1 MSWADAT
8 RVIPGSI
15 SDHNVDKYG
24 PSAHILTNLVLLQV
38 VLLRNYLSVANY
50 YFPSC
55 IIAKSSFIRDSWCF
69 AKCQFELLHQ
79 GVKHSLY
86 STKDQVVAP
95 KSQGLKVLIY
105 LGCQTFFLFYQIL
118 DCSIKGWRVYLVL
131 NRGGSGT
138 SKSIPLRLWYLG
150 SGYVFGKYLFF
161 IFIFTQF
168 DTIAQSWGQ
177 LPIFF
182 LRSYLKSKIR
192 WEIPLILLT
201 CALFLVPCS
210 FSDI

>member
-1 MSWADAT
+1 MRFFVDANLNIF
-8 RVIPGSI
+8 VSEQA
-15 SDHNVDKYG
+15 VD
-24 PSAHILTNLVLLQV
+24 ANL
-38 VLLRNYLSVANY
+38 NIFDN
-50 YFPSC
+50 
-55 IIAKSSFIRDSWCF
+55 
-69 AKCQFELLHQ
+69 
-79 GVKHSLY
+79 VKHSLALY

-105 LGCQTFFLFYQIL
+105 LGCQTFFPFYQMW

-192 WEIPLILLT
+192 WEILLILLT
-201 CALFLVPCS
+201 
-210 FSDI
+210 

>member
-1 MSWADAT
+1 MRFFVDA
-8 RVIPGSI
+8 
-15 SDHNVDKYG
+15 
-24 PSAHILTNLVLLQV
+24 NL
-38 VLLRNYLSVANY
+38 N
-50 YFPSC
+50 
-55 IIAKSSFIRDSWCF
+55 IF
-69 AKCQFELLHQ
+69 AWVSRQCQALP
-79 GVKHSLY
+79 LY

-105 LGCQTFFLFYQIL
+105 LGCQTFFPFYQMW

-161 IFIFTQF
+161 IFKFTQF

-192 WEIPLILLT
+192 REIPLILLT
-201 CALFLVPCS
+201 WFLLQHRVNIQSKIRWEIPRRPFTRWFWWHDS
-210 FSDI
+210 IGIASSLLSSNGT